1 MATETDNLP
10 LKGTQHLSEVKN
22 EQLPSSRDEVFLKMF
37 SFAFF
42 MTMAI
47 SVSFFPLYFDS
58 KGYTKIQI
66 GALYSIGPLIGIFA
80 NLFWGLLS
88 DKYQTIKKLLILL
101 IAGQLATM
109 FFLIG
114 TDTITVLYIL
124 MTFFYFFQTPVN
136 PLIDS
141 LTMLTIRHTGKSYA
155 SFRVW
160 GSLGFAFSAL
170 VFGMVLRLIGVQYTM
185 TLCIGTITF
194 TLIIGVLLKDRI
206 GSSTGKMQFSGFGQ
220 VIGSPRF
227 LWFLVL
233 ILILSI
239 AHRMNDGFLTLYL
252 REIGASDS
260 IVGWAWTVSA
270 LSEIPVFFWLSRY
283 GHRYKELP
291 LLMIAG
297 LVYAVRFS
305 LVSVV
310 TEPEW
315 IILLQ
320 SMHSFSFG
328 IFLFTAL
335 RYIQQLIPDH
345 FRATGQAIFA
355 IVWSCLAGL
364 ASGILGGWIFDA
376 WGPHVMYRFAAVC
389 ALVASFFFLLTHL
402 SQKEGTASK

>member
-1 MATETDNLP
+1 
-10 LKGTQHLSEVKN
+10 
-22 EQLPSSRDEVFLKMF
+22 MF
-37 SFAFF
+37 SFTFY
-42 MTMAI
+42 MTMALT
-47 SVSFFPLYFDS
+47 VSFFPLYFDS

-66 GALYSIGPLIGIFA
+66 GALYSIGPLMGIFA

-88 DKYQTIKKLLILL
+88 DKYQTIKKLFLL
-101 IAGQLATM
+101 LLTGQLITM
-109 FFLIG
+109 FLLTG
-114 TDTITVLYIL
+114 ADTIAVLYAL

-141 LTMLTIRHTGKSYA
+141 LTMLTIRHSGKSYA

-170 VFGMVLRLIGVQYTM
+170 AFGMLLRSIGIEYTM
-185 TLCIGTITF
+185 TLCIGTITL
-194 TLIIGVLLKDRI
+194 TLIIGMLLKDRT
-206 GSSTGKMQFSGFGQ
+206 GSSTGKMSFTGFGQ

-227 LWFLVL
+227 LWFLLL

-252 REIGASDS
+252 RELGASDS

-270 LSEIPVFFWLSRY
+270 LSEIPVFIWLSRN

-297 LVYAVRFS
+297 LVYTVRFS
-305 LVSVV
+305 LVSLVN
-310 TEPEW
+310 EPEW
-315 IILLQ
+315 IVLLQ
-320 SMHSFSFG
+320 TMHSFSFG

-355 IVWSCLAGL
+355 IVWSCCAGL

-376 WGPHVMYRFAAVC
+376 WGPHVMYRFAA
-389 ALVASFFFLLTHL
+389 LSSLIASFFFLITHWM
-402 SQKEGTASK
+402 QKEGTPSK